1 MPSELAPCQR
11 PKFSGPPPNLQS
23 LPGWLSF
30 ENATSSA
37 NRTTRQPTGRRRSPR
52 WWAAAAG
59 DLVCAGVAQPHNQI
73 YLAMQSPTPS
83 AAVAPETASALEA
96 LLEIK
101 HSPPSVLGT
110 RTCASSTPVNQ
121 PPTPTAPLGVNGMPN
136 PTALAGNSNLQI
148 PVTMPIAIAAQ
159 AHVHA
164 RAPGVHVHVATTAS
178 EGASIRQSTGGGT
191 LPRHMLTPRHRQ
203 PHEKSFLPAGAHDAA
218 PHSTMYPPPSP
229 VVLGTVEVAPAGAK
243 MKVGAKKSSPDG
255 ATSATGTAPST
266 VREDEIQAALT
277 SKPQRGRKRM
287 NLTAEER
294 KELTKTRN
302 REHARTTRYVSYMFD

>member
-1 MPSELAPCQR
+1 MPSAEANGQNFLGDQGLNWGDPQIYKAHS
-11 PKFSGPPPNLQS
+11 KNIF
-23 LPGWLSF
+23 LPD
-30 ENATSSA
+30 TSSSARHKQNNAPA
-37 NRTTRQPTGRRRSPR
+37 NGSTKIRRSPR
-52 WWAAAAG
+52 WRAAAAG
-59 DLVCAGVAQPHNQI
+59 DLVCAGVAQPHNQRD
-73 YLAMQSPTPS
+73 LAMQSPTPS
-83 AAVAPETASALEA
+83 AAVARETASALEA

-110 RTCASSTPVNQ
+110 RTCAPANQ
-121 PPTPTAPLGVNGMPN
+121 PTTPTAPLGVKGSGN
-136 PTALAGNSNLQI
+136 PNLQI

-164 RAPGVHVHVATTAS
+164 HDAPGVHVHVATTAS
-178 EGASIRQSTGGGT
+178 EGASIGQSTGGGT
-191 LPRHMLTPRHRQ
+191 LPRHMLTPRHQQ
-203 PHEKSFLPAGAHDAA
+203 PHEMSFLPAGTHDAA

-229 VVLGTVEVAPAGAK
+229 VVLGTTEIAPASAK
-243 MKVGAKKSSPDG
+243 MKVGVKKSLPGGS
-255 ATSATGTAPST
+255 TSATGTAPST

-302 REHARTTRYVSYMFD
+302 REHARTTR